1 MPALIFGFLVLVLAL
16 WLLNLVSKANPKIA
30 ARVVKAGGG
39 LVSLAF
45 AVFLGVRGE
54 LAIAIPL
61 GAFGLG
67 LLGWMPFGPAGFSAR
82 TQKSKGQ
89 ASRVRTQFLELELD
103 HDTGAMRGTII
114 AGRKRGSSLDDLPVE
129 TLAGLVGEF
138 DDESRALLV
147 AYLDRRDA
155 GWREHADADAATG
168 RSAPSSGKMTEDEA
182 YQILGLQPGASV
194 DDVAQAHRRLMKRMH
209 PDQGGSTYLAARIN
223 EAKEV
228 LTRRH
233 R

>member
-1 MPALIFGFLVLVLAL
+1 MPTIIFGILVLLVAL
-16 WLLNLVSKANPKIA
+16 WLLNLISKADPKIA

-39 LVSLAF
+39 LVSLAV
-45 AVFLGVRGE
+45 AVFLGLRGQE
-54 LAIAIPL
+54 FLAIPL
-61 GAFGLG
+61 GVFGLG

-82 TQKSKGQ
+82 TKRSTGQ
-89 ASRVRTQFLELELD
+89 TSRVQSQFLELELD
-103 HDTGAMRGTII
+103 HDSGAMHGTII
-114 AGRKRGSSLDDLPVE
+114 AGDKRGASLDDLSVE
-129 TLAGLVGEF
+129 TLAGLVSEF

-155 GWREHADADAATG
+155 GWREHAQADAATG
-168 RSAPSSGKMTEDEA
+168 RSAPSSGKMSEQEA
-182 YQILGLQPGASV
+182 YQILGLEPGASV
-194 DDVAQAHRRLMKRMH
+194 DDISQSHRRLMKRMH

>member
-1 MPALIFGFLVLVLAL
+1 MPTIIFGILVLVLAL
-16 WLLNLVSKANPKIA
+16 WGLNLISKVDPKIA

-39 LVSLAF
+39 LVSLVV
-45 AVFLGVRGE
+45 AVFLGLRGE
-54 LAIAIPL
+54 LAVAVPL

-67 LLGWMPFGPAGFSAR
+67 LLGWLPFGPAGFSAR
-82 TQKSKGQ
+82 TTKSSGQ
-89 ASRVRTQFLELELD
+89 TSRVKTEFLELELD
-103 HDTGAMRGTII
+103 HDSGAMHGTIVS
-114 AGRKRGSSLDDLPVE
+114 GSKRGSSLDDLPVDA
-129 TLAGLVGEF
+129 LAGLVGEF

-155 GWREHADADAATG
+155 GWREHAQADAATG
-168 RSAPSSGKMTEDEA
+168 RSAASSGKMSEQEA
-182 YQILGLQPGASV
+182 YQILGLEPGASE
-194 DDVAQAHRRLMKRMH
+194 DAITRAHRNLMMKLH